1 MARLCYG
8 YMIKDGKLVTNEKE
22 AENIKGIFRNYLE
35 GNSLIKS
42 AEIMGLRKNN
52 SSVKRILTNKKY
64 LGNEN
69 YPKIIDKES
78 FDMAGKML
86 EDRAI
91 ALGRVWEKEEEKMEV
106 PVNFLYH
113 KEGKLPIDPFERA
126 SFQYNRIKV
135 IDDE

>member
-8 YMIKDGKLVTNEKE
+8 YMIKDGKLVINEKE
-22 AENIKGIFRNYLE
+22 AENIRGIFKNYLK

-42 AEIMGLRKNN
+42 AEIIGLKKNN

-69 YPKIIDKES
+69 YPKIIDKKS
-78 FDMAGKML
+78 FDMAGQML
-86 EDRAI
+86 KDRAI
-91 ALGRVWEKEEEKMEV
+91 ALGRVREKEEEKIAV
-106 PVNFLYH
+106 SVKFLYD
-113 KEGKLPIDPFERA
+113 KEEVLPLDPFERA
-126 SFQYNRIKV
+126 SYQYSRIKV

>member
-8 YMIKDGKLVTNEKE
+8 DMIKDGKFVINEKE
-22 AENIKGIFRNYLE
+22 TQNIRGIFRNYLE

-42 AEIMGLRKNN
+42 AELMGIKKNN

-64 LGNEN
+64 MGNEN

-78 FDMAGKML
+78 FDMAGQMIK
-86 EDRAI
+86 DRAV
-91 ALGRVWEKEEEKMEV
+91 AMGRVWKKREKEIEV
-106 PVNFLYH
+106 PTEFLYE
-113 KEGKLPIDPFERA
+113 KGEVLPIDPFERA
-126 SFQYNRIKV
+126 RYQYSRIKV